1 MARKKKFLI
10 KLNDAEEI
18 LTKYKITIIQD
29 CEGVEWKGAEINNSS
44 DLMMLALDP
53 EYEVTAYYSTDLYRS
68 PTNVGT
74 LMVSVRKKIKFEP
87 KYEIHVESFFDKLKK
102 IFNF

>member
-10 KLNDAEEI
+10 KITDAEEI

-29 CEGVEWKGAEINNSS
+29 YVGTDWKGAEIDNSS
-44 DLMMLALDP
+44 DLMMLALDS
-53 EYEVTAYYSTDLYRS
+53 EYVVTACYSTDMLKS
-68 PTNVGT
+68 IMKVGT
-74 LMVSVRKKIKFEP
+74 LMVTVEKKIKFEP